1 MVIRR
6 IRYRYHFLTEGK
18 VRAHRERQQ
27 TFRPPKRATGS
38 FLMNSFRFPCLNVR
52 MVWARAQHVVE
63 SRKMFVI
70 SFSARVHL
78 YKTRTSIHFTRVTN
92 SNRSTVSKR
101 STGCSVVGCFFS
113 LQPFVDFWSAFDPKD
128 SSFKNSLLSDS
139 RVEISI
145 IWRSVTVYLQH
156 SISLGIVRTTTS
168 EWKFT
173 GGTLFSWS
181 SVWSWRKANKVSSQ
195 HVSIRWLTLI
205 VHSNSHNMFA

>member
-27 TFRPPKRATGS
+27 TFPPPKRATGS

-52 MVWARAQHVVE
+52 MAWARAEHVVE

-78 YKTRTSIHFTRVTN
+78 YNTRTSIHFTRVTN

-101 STGCSVVGCFFS
+101 STGCSVVSCFFS
-113 LQPFVDFWSAFDPKD
+113 FQPIVDFWSAFDPKFLKKEETRLAFLKILFYPTLELRLALFGVQ
-128 SSFKNSLLSDS
+128 SPSICSTAYPLVSPGRQHQNGSLLVALSFHD
-139 RVEISI
+139 R
-145 IWRSVTVYLQH
+145 QFGH
-156 SISLGIVRTTTS
+156 GGKRTRYHLNT
-168 EWKFT
+168 FQY
-173 GGTLFSWS
+173 
-181 SVWSWRKANKVSSQ
+181 AD
-195 HVSIRWLTLI
+195 
-205 VHSNSHNMFA
+205 